1 MLHSYVTD
9 MAARVTP
16 NTQIPFQLQYL
27 LQLYSKNLTI
37 VLELFT
43 GTL

>member
-16 NTQIPFQLQYL
+16 TIQIPIRLGLVKLGLVRLGQVGEI
-27 LQLYSKNLTI
+27 T
-37 VLELFT
+37 
-43 GTL
+43 